1 MIDQKWDTTL
11 YDNKHSFVYKFGED
25 LLDLLSPKQSERILD
40 VGCGTGH
47 LTAKIAERGATVIG
61 LDNSAEMIATAQKN
75 YPRIEFVLA
84 DVADEKTFKLSK
96 RFDSIFSNATLHW
109 VENANNAVKNM
120 SRLLKPNGRFVVEFG
135 GKGNVEHIQRAV
147 KDALCD
153 LLGACPRF
161 GWYFPSVGEYASLLE
176 EFGFEVNAA
185 WLFDRPT
192 PLEGEEGLRNW
203 IKMFG
208 SVMFFDLDDDI
219 KKRATDR
226 AVNLLREKLYRDG
239 SWFADYRRI
248 RIVATKSPQQSHS
261 ER

>member
-1 MIDQKWDTTL
+1 MIDQQWNTAL

-25 LLDLLSPKQSERILD
+25 LFHLLAPQKGERILD

-84 DVADEKTFKLSK
+84 DVADEKTLKLSE

-109 VENANNAVKNM
+109 VENANSAVKNM

-192 PLEGEEGLRNW
+192 PLEGEDGMRNW
-203 IKMFG
+203 IEMFG
-208 SVMFFDLDDDI
+208 SAMFFDVDESIRLEAI
-219 KKRATDR
+219 NRAE
-226 AVNLLREKLYRDG
+226 RELKQTLYKDG
-239 SWFADYRRI
+239 TWFADYRRI
-248 RIVATKSPQQSHS
+248 RIVARKFSVPR
-261 ER
+261 E